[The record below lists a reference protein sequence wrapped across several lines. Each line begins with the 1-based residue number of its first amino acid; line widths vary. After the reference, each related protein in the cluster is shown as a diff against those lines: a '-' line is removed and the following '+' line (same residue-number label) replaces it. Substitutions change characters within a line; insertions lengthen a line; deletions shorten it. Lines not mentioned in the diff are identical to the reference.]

1 MGLPA
6 IPMKT
11 RILPIEPSAAPP
23 DLVRALAAE
32 LVRGAVMAYPTE
44 TFYGLGAAGFSEL
57 AVRKIFRIKGRD
69 ASKAL
74 PVLASDLDMV
84 RALSADLLPSFLALA
99 GEFWPGPLTL
109 VLRASS
115 RLPGHLAGP
124 DRSIALR
131 IPPVPWL
138 RDLVAEMNQPLTAT
152 SANRAGQQAL
162 SDPEEVT
169 GLFSGKVDVIVNGG
183 RTPGGQPS
191 TVVDLTGQ
199 RPRILRE
206 GAVPT
211 DRILAALKA

>member
-11 RILPIEPSAAPP
+11 RILPIEPSAVPW
-23 DLVRALAAE
+23 DLVRELAAE

-44 TFYGLGAAGFSEL
+44 TFYGLGAAGFSQR
-57 AVRKIFRIKGRD
+57 AVKKIFLIKGRD
-69 ASKAL
+69 AAKSL
-74 PVLASDLDMV
+74 PVLASDLGMV
-84 RALSADLLPSFLALA
+84 RALSADLPPAFLALA

-109 VLRASS
+109 VVRASS
-115 RLPGHLAGP
+115 RLPDHLVGP
-124 DRSIALR
+124 DHSIALR

-138 RDLVAEMNQPLTAT
+138 RDLVGEMNQPLTAT
-152 SANRAGQQAL
+152 SANLSEGPAL
-162 SDPEEVT
+162 SDPEDVT
-169 GLFSGKVDVIVNGG
+169 DLFSGKVDIILNGG

-199 RPRILRE
+199 QPRILRE